1 MRVTHRVEGEQGETL
16 LELLIA
22 ITLLGVAA
30 VAIASGM
37 ALSIKV
43 SDIHR
48 KQSVASAY
56 LHSYAE
62 SIENQ
67 IATSGYQPGCAPA
80 YTAPSA
86 PSGYAVSTMIV
97 MNSWNGSAWSCGT
110 DVGIQRLTLGIH
122 STDNRADEKLVIVV
136 RKPCGLN
143 SVSGG
148 TC

>member
-1 MRVTHRVEGEQGETL
+1 MHVRHRVEGERGETL

-22 ITLLGVAA
+22 ITLLAVAA

-48 KQSVASAY
+48 KQARASAY

-67 IATSGYQPGCAPA
+67 IATSGYQPGCAPT
-80 YTAPSA
+80 YSAPTP
-86 PSGYAVSTMIV
+86 PSGYAVSTMTV
-97 MNSWNGSAWSCGT
+97 MNVWNGSSWSCGT

-143 SVSGG
+143 SVAGH